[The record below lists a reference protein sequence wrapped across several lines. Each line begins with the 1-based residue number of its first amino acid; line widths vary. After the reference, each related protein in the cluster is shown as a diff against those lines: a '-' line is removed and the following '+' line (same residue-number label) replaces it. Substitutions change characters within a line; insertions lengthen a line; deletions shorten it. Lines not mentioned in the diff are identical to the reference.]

1 MKKITLI
8 FFNSFVNLVKGK
20 FQDTIATS
28 STHTQMSARQRCN
41 LYLCQ
46 RITKYLFSTKTLK
59 QTRYET
65 LVTSDLPIGK

>member
-28 STHTQMSARQRCN
+28 STHTHK
-41 LYLCQ
+41 CQ
-46 RITKYLFSTKTLK
+46 QDKGATY
-59 QTRYET
+59 
-65 LVTSDLPIGK
+65 TSVRE